1 MADLKLKKAGNSLI
15 NASKKKRK
23 NIDNPKLGSGDLK
36 IHGNGN
42 GDNLVR
48 IFEKVYKTDAK
59 QTLSKSIESMKTTGD
74 LKEIGKPG
82 QYGYTVAV
90 KTKDGSWST
99 DPEVVKNKL
108 ASHTPSEN
116 PTDAFKALAL
126 KQANP
131 GGLESTMSNR
141 FGRAFHEG
149 DASQGNS
156 SFMAA
161 FERYKKENP
170 GKIRLIGQAGEPGTY
185 VQVKVGNDWVS
196 DSSVV
201 AKRLA
206 KYSQGSG
213 EPKKNGSTQLTKQQ
227 TDLLMGANGQAV
239 LNSFTNKYGSPEL
252 AQTNLQKAIKAY
264 EQSSPGNDIRVFGKI
279 GQPGFYIEVKTKD
292 GWVNGTNRVLGKL
305 DKFMPTLSST
315 TAPQSPVGSNTESAF
330 APGATGPNQ
339 SGGSVPSAGDL
350 ATDNDS
356 SASLPSG
363 ALPSDGQTEPES
375 GPQIG
380 VEAGSAEEQQ
390 YSDNLNKFLDAR
402 QAEQDSFNKNKPANV
417 REVSVGEAARK
428 SEAMMAFDLNG
439 NGKIGKAERALAA
452 NGDQNNNGIVG
463 EYGLNKFVAQA
474 DTNNSGLVSREEV
487 KAYNVLDTNNN
498 NKLGARELRAY
509 NHIDANNDGDITK
522 KEAKAMVKDLR
533 AQVDLSKQEKKDLDL
548 AKEYLAK
555 SGNKGGGAQGVDEQ
569 VAALVNAQPKH
580 DKPKDNDGPGKKKKN
595 KNN

>member
-1 MADLKLKKAGNSLI
+1 MASL
-15 NASKKKRK
+15 ASKNVGDKVQAVKHKKSNK
-23 NIDNPKLGSGDLK
+23 GSKKGSGELK

-59 QTLSKSIESMKTTGD
+59 QTLSKSIESMKATGD

-108 ASHTPSEN
+108 AGHAPTEN
-116 PTDAFKALAL
+116 PIDSLKAVAL
-126 KQANP
+126 KQVSP

-156 SFMAA
+156 SFMSA
-161 FERYKKENP
+161 FERYKKDNP
-170 GKIRLIGQAGEPGTY
+170 GKIRLVGQAGEPGTY
-185 VQVKVGNDWVS
+185 VQVKVGQDWVS
-196 DSSVV
+196 DSTVV
-201 AKRLA
+201 AKNLA
-206 KYSQGSG
+206 KYASVKDQS
-213 EPKKNGSTQLTKQQ
+213 KNKATSQLTKQQ
-227 TDLLMGANGQAV
+227 KDLLMGANGQAV
-239 LNSFTNKYGSPEL
+239 LNSFANKYGSSEV
-252 AQTNLQKAIKAY
+252 AQSNLHQAIKAY

-292 GWVNGTNRVLGKL
+292 GWVNSTNRVLGKL

-315 TAPQSPVGSNTESAF
+315 TAPQSPAGSNTESAF

-350 ATDNDS
+350 ATDNDP

-363 ALPSDGQTEPES
+363 ALPSDGQTELES
-375 GPQIG
+375 GLQIG

-390 YSDNLNKFLDAR
+390 YSDNLNNFLDAR
-402 QAEQDSFNKNKPANV
+402 QAEQDSFKQNKPAKV

-428 SEAMMAFDLNG
+428 SEAIMAFDLDG
-439 NGKIGKAERALAA
+439 NGKISKAERALAA

-463 EYGLNKFVAQA
+463 EKGLKNFVAQA
-474 DTNNSGLVSREEV
+474 DTNNSGLVSQAEV
-487 KAYNVLDTNNN
+487 KAYNVLDTNND
-498 NKLGARELRAY
+498 NKLGAKEMKAY
-509 NHIDANNDGDITK
+509 KRVDANGDGDITK